1 MSISEQV
8 KELREV
14 AEMYEGL
21 DGGKILSEAADT
33 IESLSA
39 KQENAYYVK
48 RNGKDDVIV
57 SIMYNKADNK
67 YHFVNL
73 SKNHICACGFETT
86 EEAIADMEQR
96 KNNGSICDFYLIER
110 SAEDCGG
117 GWIYCG
123 DGENLPEES
132 GYYLVTYH
140 EWSNGEFLPKFD
152 DTYVKRLHYQKS
164 EQFIGWNFSKCVD
177 KRAEDDMNREVLA
190 WQPLPEPYHEP

>member
-1 MSISEQV
+1 MSISEQI

-123 DGENLPEES
+123 DGENLPKEPFACIVTVIDTDPMTMTDFEAILPYQV
-132 GYYLVTYH
+132 GYIGGT
-140 EWSNGEFLPKFD
+140 WNDSDGRQIPFD
-152 DTYVKRLHYQKS
+152 V
-164 EQFIGWNFSKCVD
+164 I
-177 KRAEDDMNREVLA
+177 A
-190 WQPLPEPYHEP
+190 WMKAPAEPYHEP

>member
-33 IESLSA
+33 IEALSA
-39 KQENAYYVK
+39 K
-48 RNGKDDVIV
+48 
-57 SIMYNKADNK
+57 
-67 YHFVNL
+67 L
-73 SKNHICACGFETT
+73 
-86 EEAIADMEQR
+86 ADM
-96 KNNGSICDFYLIER
+96 ER